1 MKESNLYDVIGIGI
15 GPYNLGLAALIE
27 ERSNLKALFF
37 DQTEELNWHPG
48 MLIDGTDLQVPF
60 IADLVTFANPT
71 SKFTFLNYLHTKN
84 RLHKY
89 FFFHQ
94 FEMPRQEYNAYVKW
108 VVKQLPTC
116 QFQSEVIDV
125 QEFSDHYE
133 VKVHHSDQ
141 KITKKYRSKHIVLGT
156 GTTPSIPINNAAI
169 SKEKMHHSSEYA
181 FYKESSQKGDKIVVI
196 GSGQSAAEIF
206 YDLLKIQDEQGYHL
220 TWFTR
225 SPGFLQLDNS
235 MLGQE
240 VFSPDYVDYFH
251 GLDFEERIDSLDHL
265 GQLRKGIDGE
275 TLKSIYK
282 LLYHKSIDNKP
293 QPIIIQPATE
303 INHVENKANALLLE
317 GKQWQSQQQII
328 YKADKVILATGYKPN
343 IPKWFYKRFEDK
355 IEWEGE
361 NLFKVDKNF
370 KISFKDQ
377 TRENFIY
384 TLTNLEHSH
393 GTGATNLGLAV
404 DRNMQ
409 IINEIAG
416 KTLYPLQRDTVFSQF
431 QLKNSDQD

>member
-141 KITKKYRSKHIVLGT
+141 KITKKYRTKHIVLGT

-169 SKEKMHHSSEYA
+169 SKQKMHHSSEYT
-181 FYKESSQKGDKIVVI
+181 FYKKSSQKGDKIVVI